1 MSSGCVTAELSKD
14 SMSRWCSAQSVFAD
28 LRTGFPSHLPSLA
41 TQSAGRARRSRR
53 MAEFKRERK
62 RTTNL
67 AEGVAHKAH
76 RLWDR
81 VEYPAC
87 GLMDNASQT
96 LLLGVGLNRP
106 SPEAMLFSAT
116 KKIQGRALRPIGVNL
131 KSSASEDHGGV
142 PAEQPGSLV
151 HYQRSPGEGQ
161 SAGRSACTSSAVQR
175 QRLGIRSRPS

>member
-1 MSSGCVTAELSKD
+1 
-14 SMSRWCSAQSVFAD
+14 
-28 LRTGFPSHLPSLA
+28 
-41 TQSAGRARRSRR
+41 

-87 GLMDNASQT
+87 GLVDNASQT
-96 LLLGVGLNRP
+96 LLLSLGLNRP

-116 KKIQGRALRPIGVNL
+116 KKIQGRALRAVKALSEMGRPHGVGL
-131 KSSASEDHGGV
+131 Q
-142 PAEQPGSLV
+142 EQALNHHKLRG
-151 HYQRSPGEGQ
+151 
-161 SAGRSACTSSAVQR
+161 
-175 QRLGIRSRPS
+175 